1 MWQAHAR
8 AVESVNAARAREE
21 CDAAAHWR
29 YQECRGNRRGVQ
41 CMEWSG
47 KLVLVRVCE
56 MCLVIKCSAWRKFEG
71 AGCDAVLSVRC
82 GALLPAIVCY
92 IVVGAQ
98 RPEASGRARCRLHVQ
113 YVVWQR
119 SSLRRRRWPEAERSM
134 CGLRLAVQL
143 SRGAPAL
150 VRAEGMDGATSA
162 ASCLLLRA
170 PSSRVLT
177 GSSSSCLVY
186 AVSRQAV

>member
-98 RPEASGRARCRLHVQ
+98 RLEASGRARCRLHVCS
-113 YVVWQR
+113 V
-119 SSLRRRRWPEAERSM
+119 A
-134 CGLRLAVQL
+134 AQL
-143 SRGAPAL
+143 SPAPAVAGGGAL
-150 VRAEGMDGATSA
+150 YVRATPSCA
-162 ASCLLLRA
+162 AL
-170 PSSRVLT
+170 SR
-177 GSSSSCLVY
+177 SSSSR
-186 AVSRQAV
+186 AR